1 MKLLRISFICLAWVA
16 SLSGQDVQIQVYPLG
31 PQGLDSNLGAAIS
44 EDGQEVTAFLQNY
57 GASLDVFNPSSG
69 KRSVLTGN
77 NAFWTAASKY
87 GTYALGSITNSTTQ
101 RYRIHIPSGT
111 SALLPAYPLPEGA
124 SNLQTWWRW
133 VEEDGSAIA
142 QVGWWSA
149 GLMTRKS
156 VRLLP
161 DMSGYVDV
169 TAPDTVWN
177 NSTQWRIKNDEPI
190 VVEKRGAS
198 PWAHVTWRG
207 VEHYLEP
214 ELVRD
219 DGIGTFQL
227 SSNGDWLVGITN
239 NSIMRRWDLR
249 GAIQPE
255 PQAARGMNTSSSPGF
270 MRVSED
276 GVVFGS
282 SSYVGGTLSLEP
294 YVWLPNGA
302 YLGKTDLGLQN
313 LGSGIAAS
321 AVMAMS
327 TDRQVLAGSA
337 KVTATAQHVFWVMR
351 RTAPL
356 NKEPR
361 VSLGAKTPSGGL
373 LFSGAN
379 LLFPVTE
386 PGLTKTETVVV
397 ENTGEIT
404 LDDLTL
410 ELTGPGAPAFSL
422 TRADGR
428 TSLRP
433 LEKITLEVTF
443 TAPDVRGHRGELQVH
458 SPRLATPFF
467 FKLGGGLTPPT
478 CTVEMPLGHTV
489 SSLNFSPT
497 SVGSTQTQEIF
508 LRNTSTTL
516 TLYDPV
522 AEMIDFSGRTSTQ
535 FNIESPPPE
544 VLAPGAV
551 GSFRVRFQPTDNQT
565 TYANLSLQ
573 PGAAAA
579 RFSPTL
585 STTGYVGPQPFFIVQ
600 RPDGRQ
606 AANTIRHTVSSIQSF
621 RPVKYD
627 FQITNKSLAP
637 MTLTAQ
643 FGSPL
648 MNEQVILP
656 KNTLADGETM
666 TVTLIPNMSFPRVLG
681 LLPCHFYQ
689 VGGPPGSAQTPVATL
704 ELNILQATSFIP
716 RPVLEVQD
724 QTGAAMSSGEI
735 TIDFG
740 ETTVGLHHH
749 ASLKVRN
756 LSNALTADWL
766 EGTVQVAVPFSASFS
781 RIREGQTGPL
791 QVSFLPPQLAD
802 FSEDL
807 RLTTND
813 PDHPL
818 YIVHVR
824 GRGIAPAAPVFVK
837 RVESQIA
844 TLGNYVIIPTVINGG
859 RDLTVSLNHG
869 QRGRIAG
876 AVWTLQTANY
886 FEFIKVT
893 TAQAGELRIQAQNSF
908 GTATSEPFYLA
919 VITPPT
925 KTQHAMLGG
934 NGLKLT
940 AGLSGTQI
948 SRRWQKDGV
957 WLEDDER
964 RSGSTTEVL
973 SLTSLRIE
981 DGGDYRCEVSIPG
994 VNGPV
999 TQWTSVHQVLVTE
1012 KPEIQLA
1019 STLPEAVAGT
1029 VADIPVIVT
1038 KSPQTI
1044 TISGLPT
1051 GVIYDSI
1058 NRKIYG
1064 KIEAARGYK
1073 AGSPPFDVTITA
1085 KNAAG
1090 TTTKKTTWIVRPPH
1104 PVPVIE
1110 MPDTLPDATAQFP
1123 YSTPVVVQNSPT
1135 SVTASGLPAGLSI
1148 TGGTIQGTSTKHTTS
1163 PAKVTLTAANYAGS
1177 TTKTVLLR
1185 VLPYPYEGT
1194 YEAILSR
1201 NRNVDDDLALGGRMT
1216 LTVTAAGSYTWQYQ
1230 CATGITG
1237 KYTGV
1242 VTPSTTGMVIDFNRR
1257 DNSASHNTKF
1267 SWLLDFHLEL
1277 GPEGLSG
1284 YLELQSFGWRGK
1296 HISGGRMMVTG
1307 VHTARP
1313 LAGQQATLAGRYT
1326 AKITHSQPP
1335 GRQWRLEGGSPDS
1348 DLGQNLPAVY
1358 ENRGSVSGV
1367 THPGSRFG
1375 SFSWAGRDGLLHLF
1389 GGTGIWSRVIS
1400 AATAKGAVRAD
1411 HWVFD
1416 PKSQLWSWQSG
1427 QSSGNPFP
1435 RTPTPGLSPNNFP
1448 GARTSGVSWVDGNG
1462 DFWMFGG
1469 VYSDLVSVVV
1479 YHNDLWRFVPR
1490 LKAWEQVRAI
1500 SLSSFGQ
1507 KGIPSATNQPPAR
1520 SDACGWTDPEGNLW
1534 LFGGTTDDS
1543 ISGGLGESDCW
1554 NDLWKFDIA
1563 TRQWTWVSGSS
1574 SQGTQNQITAPA
1586 TPGSREVPAIWPD
1599 PETGD
1604 VLLYGGHGVKQDG
1617 TATISSDQVLS
1628 DLWRWTHSTQT
1639 WSRIH
1644 ENLSF
1649 PPPASPPRP
1658 PPAYLA
1664 RAWRTTDGLC
1674 LLKPGPGNNAVVT
1687 RATWQ
1692 FDPTTSTWTEMM
1704 PLADAAP
1711 GTDILKSPINHA
1723 GTIWQ
1728 GIDGTAWFHG
1738 GYGSNLWFKDSMFS
1752 HGPARVPTAP
1762 GWLTLDV
1769 SPRGII
1775 TWAGMLGDGT
1785 PVTGS
1790 STLSVSQLANG
1801 TVPWVIR
1808 AAPVGDF
1815 LSVQGMMR
1823 FQPPTSPGGRV
1834 TLTGDLTAVDN
1845 LRPAAQRDRSFR
1857 SGWPVHALSVNGGRY
1872 LPPASGSLVLGLAV
1886 GTNANASLAIDLPD
1900 STTPLSLP
1908 LIVSPKSAVPARHD
1922 ALISKLKLNLTSA
1935 TGAYSGTAT
1944 LSTPDLAKPGQQ
1956 IQRAA
1961 TLHGV
1966 MLESDAT
1973 GLILVPDLPE
1983 NFVPAKLTPI
1993 RAGEV
1998 RISPTAP

>member
-1 MKLLRISFICLAWVA
+1 MKPLRISFACLAWAV
-16 SLSGQDVQIQVYPLG
+16 SLSGQNVQIQVYPLG

-44 EDGQEVTAFLQNY
+44 ADGQEVTAFLQNY
-57 GASLDVFNPSSG
+57 GASLDVFNPDSG

-87 GTYALGSITNSTTQ
+87 GTYALAWIGGSGVQN
-101 RYRIHIPSGT
+101 YRIHIPSGT
-111 SALLPAYPLPEGA
+111 AVLLPAYPLPEGA

-169 TAPDTVWN
+169 TSPDAVWN
-177 NSTQWRIKNDEPI
+177 NSTQWRLKNDEPI

-214 ELVRD
+214 ELAKD
-219 DGIGTFQL
+219 EGIGTFQL
-227 SSNGDWLVGITN
+227 SNNGDWLVGITN

-249 GAIQPE
+249 SVIQPE
-255 PQAARGMNTSSSPGF
+255 PQAARGMNISSSPSF
-270 MRVSED
+270 KRISED

-282 SSYVGGTLSLEP
+282 SVYSGGSLLYEP
-294 YVWLPNGA
+294 YVWLPNGS

-313 LGSGIAAS
+313 LGSGIAAH

-327 TDRQVLAGSA
+327 PDRQVLAGSA
-337 KVTATAQHVFWVMR
+337 QVTATANHVFWVMR
-351 RTAPL
+351 RDAPL
-356 NKEPR
+356 SKEPR
-361 VSLGAKTPSGGL
+361 VSLGVKTPSGGL

-379 LLFPVTE
+379 LLFPVAG
-386 PGLTKTETVVV
+386 PGLTKTETVVF

-404 LDDLTL
+404 LDDLSF

-443 TAPDVRGHRGELQVH
+443 TAPDLRGHRGELLVH
-458 SPRLATPFF
+458 SPCLAAPII

-489 SSLNFSPT
+489 SSLTFPPT
-497 SVGSTQTQEIF
+497 SVGSSQTLEIF

-522 AEMIDFSGRTSTQ
+522 AEMVDFGGAPSTQ
-535 FNIESPPPE
+535 YSIESPPPE

-551 GSFRVRFQPTDNQT
+551 GAFRVRFHPTNNQT

-573 PGAAAA
+573 PGAGAA
-579 RFSPTL
+579 RFSPML

-606 AANTIRHTVSSIQSF
+606 AVNTIRHTVSSIQSF

-637 MTLTAQ
+637 MTLRTQ

-656 KNTLADGETM
+656 KNTLTDGETM
-666 TVTLIPNMSFPRVLG
+666 TVTLVPNMSISRVLG

-749 ASLKVRN
+749 AILKVRN

-766 EGTVQVAVPFSASFS
+766 EGAVQVAAPFSASFS

-824 GRGIAPAAPVFVK
+824 GRGIAPAAPVFVN

-844 TLGNYVIIPTVINGG
+844 TPGSPVTIPAVINGG
-859 RDLTVSLNHG
+859 RDLTVSLNHQ

-876 AVWTLQTANY
+876 AVWTLQTGNY
-886 FEFIKVT
+886 FQFIKVT

-934 NGLKLT
+934 QGLKLT
-940 AGLSGTQI
+940 AGVSGVSI

-957 WLEDDER
+957 WLADAER
-964 RSGSTTEVL
+964 RSGSTADAL
-973 SLTSLRIE
+973 SLTSLRVE
-981 DGGDYRCEVSIPG
+981 DSGDYRCEVSIPG

-999 TQWTSVHQVLVTE
+999 TEWTPVHQVLVTE
-1012 KPEIQLA
+1012 KPEIQVA
-1019 STLPEAVAGT
+1019 STLPDAVAGT
-1029 VADIPVIVT
+1029 VADIPVIIA

-1044 TISGLPT
+1044 TITGLPT

-1073 AGSPPFDVTITA
+1073 AGSPPFDITITA

-1090 TTTKKTTWIVRPPH
+1090 TTTKKTSWIVRPPH
-1104 PVPVIE
+1104 PVPVID
-1110 MPDTLPDATAQFP
+1110 MPDALPDATAQYP
-1123 YSTPVVVQNSPT
+1123 YSTPIVLQNGAN
-1135 SVTASGLPAGLSI
+1135 SVSASGLPKGLSLN
-1148 TGGTIQGTSTKHTTS
+1148 GTVIEGAATQHT
-1163 PAKVTLTAANYAGS
+1163 PGPIKVTLTATNYAGS

-1201 NRNVDDDLALGGRMT
+1201 NRVVDDDQALGGRLT
-1216 LTVTAAGSYTWQYQ
+1216 ITVTGAGSYTWQYQ

-1237 KYTGV
+1237 RYTGL
-1242 VTPSTTGMVIDFNRR
+1242 VTPSTTGMIIEFNGR
-1257 DNSASHNTKF
+1257 DYSQLQNAMYRKIMD
-1267 SWLLDFHLEL
+1267 LHLEL
-1277 GPEGLSG
+1277 SPEGLSG
-1284 YLELQSFGWRGK
+1284 HLELKGEGMRGG
-1296 HISGGRMMVTG
+1296 HAPGGLMTVAG
-1307 VHTARP
+1307 VQTARA
-1313 LAGQQATLAGRYT
+1313 LAAKPATLAGRYT
-1326 AKITHSQPP
+1326 AKLSHIAPP
-1335 GRQWRLEGGSPDS
+1335 GRQWRHEGGAHDI
-1348 DLGQNLPAVY
+1348 DLGTNVSAVY
-1358 ENRGSVSGV
+1358 GNRGSVSGL

-1375 SFSWAGRDGLLHLF
+1375 SFSWTGRDGLLHLF

-1400 AATAKGAVRAD
+1400 AATVKGGVRAD

-1416 PKSQLWSWQSG
+1416 PNSQLWSWQSG

-1435 RTPTPGLSPNNFP
+1435 RFSTPGLSPNNFP
-1448 GARTSGVSWVDGNG
+1448 GARSSGVSWVDGNG

-1469 VYSDLVSVVV
+1469 VYSDLLSLVV

-1490 LKAWEQVRAI
+1490 LKAWEQVRAS
-1500 SLSSFGQ
+1500 SLPSFGQ
-1507 KGIPSATNQPPAR
+1507 KGIPSPTNQPPAR

-1534 LFGGTTDDS
+1534 LFGGTTDTS
-1543 ISGGLGESDCW
+1543 IDGGLGTSDCW

-1574 SQGTQNQITAPA
+1574 RQSTQSQITAPA

-1604 VLLYGGHGVKQDG
+1604 VLLYGGHGVRAEG
-1617 TATISSDQVLS
+1617 AEMISPDQPLS

-1644 ENLSF
+1644 GNITGPSSALTR
-1649 PPPASPPRP
+1649 PPA
-1658 PPAYLA
+1658 AYLA
-1664 RAWRTTDGLC
+1664 RAWRSPDGLC
-1674 LLKPGPGNNAVVT
+1674 HLKPGPGINYEFT
-1687 RATWQ
+1687 KATWQ
-1692 FDPTTSTWTEMM
+1692 FDPETSTWTEKK
-1704 PLADAAP
+1704 PQADAAP
-1711 GTDILKSPINHA
+1711 GTDILNSPFNFA

-1738 GYGSNLWFKDSMFS
+1738 GYSNNLWFNDSMHS
-1752 HGPARVPTAP
+1752 HGPSRVPTAP

-1785 PVTGS
+1785 PLTGS
-1790 STLSVSQLANG
+1790 SSLSLNQRPDGA
-1801 TVPWVIR
+1801 VPWVMR
-1808 AAPVGDF
+1808 FAPAGDF
-1815 LSVQGMMR
+1815 LSVQGMMYL
-1823 FQPPTSPGGRV
+1823 QPASPAGRMI
-1834 TLTGDLTAVDN
+1834 LTGDLTAVDN

-1857 SGWPVHALSVNGGRY
+1857 SGWPVHALTVAGGTY
-1872 LPPASGSLVLGLAV
+1872 QPPPTPGSLVLGLAP
-1886 GTNANASLAIDLPD
+1886 GTAPNANLLLDLPG

-1908 LIVSPKSAVPARHD
+1908 LIVGTKSAVPSTLQAP
-1922 ALISKLKLNLTSA
+1922 ISKLQLTITPS
-1935 TGAYSGTAT
+1935 TGAYTGTAT
-1944 LSTPDLAKPGQQ
+1944 FTTPDPANPGQP

-1961 TLHGV
+1961 SLHGV
-1966 MLESDAT
+1966 MLESEAT
-1973 GLILVPDLPE
+1973 GLILVPELPAA
-1983 NFVPAKLTPI
+1983 FVPAALTPI

-1998 RISPTAP
+1998 RLSPPAP